1 MITCD
6 TLTSPHVCGGE
17 GAGDFSH
24 ECEVTCLVC
33 HKCVSVIKN
42 VTIDLKSFAPFP
54 RDEINPRSRDLPR
67 PLHEDFLKIY
77 PTRHTICDKI
87 SSTRWVRHPA
97 EDSGSIEGVI
107 RDDEPRHHHS

>member
-42 VTIDLKSFAPFP
+42 VTIDLKSSTILP
-54 RDEINPRSRDLPR
+54 RDETNSLPSLLLTT
-67 PLHEDFLKIY
+67 LHEDFLEIY
-77 PTRHTICDKI
+77 PTDHTICDKI
-87 SSTRWVRHPA
+87 SSTCPLGDPGGA
-97 EDSGSIEGVI
+97 
-107 RDDEPRHHHS
+107 